1 METRAPNDLNRFAQ
15 RLFTPLPSRYDR
27 LAELL
32 SFGQNGRWRRAMVD
46 HLVPAGRE
54 DQLILDVAA
63 GTAGISLQLARRV
76 GARVVGVDLTEEML
90 RQGARNVSAAGQ
102 ADRVVLVNG

>member
-1 METRAPNDLNRFAQ
+1 MLVPPPDRRNGFAQ
-15 RLFTPLPSRYDR
+15 RLFAPLPSRYDR

-63 GTAGISLQLARRV
+63 GTAGISLQLAAPGRRR
-76 GARVVGVDLTEEML
+76 AS
-90 RQGARNVSAAGQ
+90 SAWT
-102 ADRVVLVNG
+102 